1 MRKSNKLTQTQ
12 RKKYKL
18 NIMMKKE
25 RTQKTELRAEWKGTG
40 EVYKKEENWQEKE
53 EKE

>member
-18 NIMMKKE
+18 NIMVKKE
-25 RTQKTELRAEWKGTG
+25 RTQKTELRG
-40 EVYKKEENWQEKE
+40 E
-53 EKE
+53 